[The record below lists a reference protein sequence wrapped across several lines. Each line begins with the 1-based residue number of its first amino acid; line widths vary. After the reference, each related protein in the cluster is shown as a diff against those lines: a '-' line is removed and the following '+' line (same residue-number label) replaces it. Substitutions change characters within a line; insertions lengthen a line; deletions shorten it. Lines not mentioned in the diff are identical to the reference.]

1 MRCHNATTDDIKKAF
16 PGINDDEAIYS
27 QSAYRM
33 DEIKHNHIM
42 IADNKLLDEV
52 YELWGKSYEKYISLN
67 TQMEMLQLE
76 KGLEIDWK

>member
-1 MRCHNATTDDIKKAF
+1 MWQHIVIILQNILEIRRTSKEQVLFHNLYKSRNSISEDIKKAF
-16 PGINDDEAIYS
+16 PGMNDDEAVYS

-52 YELWGKSYEKYISLN
+52 YEL
-67 TQMEMLQLE
+67 
-76 KGLEIDWK
+76 